1 MIPSFSNSPRI
12 RSVPQSASVLR
23 QSLHSEYATRFVSS
37 ATTKASTICCQRP
50 MASASFAASRMSF
63 NHEVKNQV
71 RRTTLLDVRAKE
83 RIDPWQPKVH
93 LEGHGEYPK

>member
-1 MIPSFSNSPRI
+1 
-12 RSVPQSASVLR
+12 
-23 QSLHSEYATRFVSS
+23 
-37 ATTKASTICCQRP
+37 